1 MTIDPVVLFFLL
13 GVAARLL
20 KSDLRLP
27 EPIYEGLS
35 VYLLLALGLKGGIE
49 LARHPWINLAPQI
62 AGVLVMGAVLPVL
75 AFAVLRLLG
84 KLSHVNAAAV
94 AAHYGS
100 VSVVTFAAGMTWIE
114 ARGVPAEA
122 YMPLFVALL
131 EAPGIIVGVLLARS
145 LGNKGRE
152 AAGGGAAAASGGA
165 GSSAGAGA
173 SSGGAA
179 TAGWANVLREVMA
192 GKSIIL
198 LIGGL
203 VIGAILGPQGVKPVA
218 PWFFDLFKG
227 ALTLFMLELGLVV
240 GRQIGVLRTSGAF
253 MLVFGIATPLVFGF
267 IGAALGLLLNL
278 SSGGAFILAV
288 LAASASYIAAPAAMR
303 AALPEANPG
312 LSLPIVLGV
321 TFPFNL
327 IVGFPIYHAY
337 VVWLKG

>member
-1 MTIDPVVLFFLL
+1 MVIDPVILFFLL
-13 GVAARLL
+13 GLTARLL

-62 AGVLVMGAVLPVL
+62 AGVLVMGAVLPLL

-131 EAPGIIVGVLLARS
+131 EAPGIIVGVLLAR
-145 LGNKGRE
+145 GFGRE
-152 AAGGGAAAASGGA
+152 RAAAANGDAVAASGGE
-165 GSSAGAGA
+165 
-173 SSGGAA
+173 A
-179 TAGWANVLREVMA
+179 TAGWASVLREVMT

-203 VIGAILGPQGVKPVA
+203 VIGAILGPQGVKPIA

-253 MLVFGIATPLVFGF
+253 MLAFGIATPLVFGF
-267 IGAALGLLLNL
+267 IGAALGVLLSL

-337 VVWLKG
+337 VNWLSWLKG

>member
-1 MTIDPVVLFFLL
+1 MTIDPVLLFFLL
-13 GVAARLL
+13 GLTARLL

-62 AGVLVMGAVLPVL
+62 AGVLVMGAVLPLL

-114 ARGVPAEA
+114 ARGVPAEP
-122 YMPLFVALL
+122 YLPLFVALL

-145 LGNKGRE
+145 FGDKGAA
-152 AAGGGAAAASGGA
+152 AAGGGGTA
-165 GSSAGAGA
+165 
-173 SSGGAA
+173 
-179 TAGWANVLREVMA
+179 AGWGQVLREVMA

-203 VIGAILGPQGVKPVA
+203 VIGAILGPQGVKPIA

-253 MLVFGIATPLVFGF
+253 MLAFGMVTPLVFGF

>member
-13 GVAARLL
+13 GVIARLL

-62 AGVLVMGAVLPVL
+62 AGVLVMGAVLPLL

-114 ARGVPAEA
+114 ARGVPAEP
-122 YMPLFVALL
+122 YLPLFVALL

-145 LGNKGRE
+145 FGDKGAA
-152 AAGGGAAAASGGA
+152 AAGGGGTA
-165 GSSAGAGA
+165 
-173 SSGGAA
+173 
-179 TAGWANVLREVMA
+179 AGWGQVLREVMA

-203 VIGAILGPQGVKPVA
+203 VIGAILGPQGVKPIA

-253 MLVFGIATPLVFGF
+253 MLAFGMVTPLVFGF

>member
-1 MTIDPVVLFFLL
+1 MVIDPVILFFLL
-13 GVAARLL
+13 GLTARLL

-62 AGVLVMGAVLPVL
+62 VGVLAMGAVLPLL

-131 EAPGIIVGVLLARS
+131 EAPGIIVGVLLAR
-145 LGNKGRE
+145 GFGRE
-152 AAGGGAAAASGGA
+152 RAAGANGDAVAASGGEV
-165 GSSAGAGA
+165 
-173 SSGGAA
+173 
-179 TAGWANVLREVMA
+179 TAGWASVLREVMT

-203 VIGAILGPQGVKPVA
+203 VIGAILGPQGVKPIA

-253 MLVFGIATPLVFGF
+253 MLAFGIATPLVFGF
-267 IGAALGLLLNL
+267 IGAALGVLLNL

-303 AALPEANPG
+303 AAVPEANPG

-337 VVWLKG
+337 INWLSWLKG